1 MNFPNKPEP
10 IAIDKRH
17 TQKQNNRAAMLGLVV
32 GCIVFG
38 LGSII
43 VAKVAVGAYA
53 IAFWRLL
60 VAGAIFFV
68 LLKRSSQVLPT
79 LPKARWVAGLSGVLL
94 AFDLAFWHES
104 IYAVGPGISTL
115 LNSLQIFFLAF
126 IGFVWFGEK
135 QSKLQLT
142 SLVLAIIGVMMIA
155 NREFDSNQ
163 HATMGFVMGIASGA
177 MLAGSMSLIRVA
189 HNIEKRHTGRQ
200 IDIFALM
207 LLLSIGGV
215 VSLILPMLV
224 FDGGAL
230 YPTTWQDM
238 GLILIYGA
246 VMQCFAWGL
255 IAYSIPKLT
264 LALTGL
270 LLLCEPIAALVID
283 YFFLAKPIN
292 SLQWCGAALTM
303 LAIYLGSLKSE
314 TNT

>member
-1 MNFPNKPEP
+1 MNLSNKSQL
-10 IAIDKRH
+10 IAIHKNN
-17 TQKQNNRAAMLGLVV
+17 TPNQNNRAAMLGLVV
-32 GCIVFG
+32 GCVVFG

-60 VAGAIFFV
+60 VAGAIFLV
-68 LLKRSSQVLPT
+68 LLKLSNQTLPSS
-79 LPKARWVAGLSGVLL
+79 PKARWAASLSGVLL

-155 NREFDSNQ
+155 SREFDSNQ
-163 HATMGFVMGIASGA
+163 QATMGFVMGIASGM

-189 HNIEKRHTGRQ
+189 HHIEKRHTGRQ

-224 FDGGAL
+224 FDRGAL

-238 GLILIYGA
+238 GLILVYGA

-255 IAYSIPKLT
+255 IAYSIPRLT

-270 LLLCEPIAALVID
+270 LLLCEPVAALVID
-283 YFFLAKPIN
+283 YFWLLKPIN
-292 SLQWCGAALTM
+292 SLQWLGAALTM
-303 LAIYLGSLKSE
+303 LAIYLGSLKATS
-314 TNT
+314 